1 MVTKRQ
7 AGPPLAHL
15 VSSPGRWGS
24 PSPPGREEDFHPHP
38 QMTEHVIAQKKAVV
52 TYLRFWFKKW
62 TEGSSLVIQWV
73 GLHAFTAKGTTSIS
87 SWELRSHKP
96 CGVDKKKK
104 IADSSGQP
112 GLGEK

>member
-1 MVTKRQ
+1 M
-7 AGPPLAHL
+7 
-15 VSSPGRWGS
+15 
-24 PSPPGREEDFHPHP
+24 
-38 QMTEHVIAQKKAVV
+38 
-52 TYLRFWFKKW
+52 
-62 TEGSSLVIQWV
+62 VIQWV

-96 CGVDKKKK
+96 CGVAKKKKK